1 MSTGTA
7 GWTRVKRSRNLDSNM
22 GGEAF
27 KRSERC
33 IRKPYLL
40 GLGGPGQFKIVDPEA
55 ADDAPAHRL
64 HRAVHVA
71 VGLEDPAHLAPLEPR
86 HGGLVEV
93 LDVHRSRDPGVLELR
108 LYAEEAHPHA
118 VHDPLA
124 AQEVPPAERQQAA
137 V

>member
-27 KRSERC
+27 KRSERR

-40 GLGGPGQFKIVDPEA
+40 GLPNWKIVDPEA

-71 VGLEDPAHLAPLEPR
+71 VGLEDPAHLAPLLR
-86 HGGLVEV
+86 HARRGVEV
-93 LDVHRSRDPGVLELR
+93 LDVQRRRHARVLIGR
-108 LYAEEAHPHA
+108 LDAEEAHAHA
-118 VHDPLA
+118 IHR
-124 AQEVPPAERQQAA
+124 PAL
-137 V
+137 